1 MVVAIMKGYTIFVI
15 ILMLLYTARHF
26 YFTIVRLLGRQRLYY
41 NDILTDRMKSIT
53 VLIPMHNEEQV
64 LSNVLDSLLKCEYDR
79 DRLEIIPI
87 NDNSTDRTREML
99 DEYHRKYEFIRPL
112 HRDCPDRGKPV
123 GLNDAMKLA
132 KGEIIIVFDADY
144 RPARNMLKQIALGFE
159 DPQVGAVMGR
169 VIPYNVIALIVAFFI
184 MFTYKISYAGP
195 AYSRKFNISIGSI
208 TIITA
213 MIMSIISNNIA
224 LSLGMVGALSII
236 RFRTAVKD
244 VRDAT
249 YIFWAIAAGIGCGV
263 SQYTL
268 IVIGSAFLL
277 LFLIITRKGFTS
289 CNKLLVVQGKPEC
302 LHKTEAA
309 VDTFFAGKVHVSMR
323 NVTENSFELVYSIGE
338 GILYKAAKENQMDIS
353 EKLIKIDGVKRVN
366 IVDQKDEL
374 SQ

>member
-1 MVVAIMKGYTIFVI
+1 MVNRMPGLERNMREFIVENLTNTEALSVTV
-15 ILMLLYTARHF
+15 ILM
-26 YFTIVRLLGRQRLYY
+26 
-41 NDILTDRMKSIT
+41 N
-53 VLIPMHNEEQV
+53 
-64 LSNVLDSLLKCEYDR
+64 
-79 DRLEIIPI
+79 
-87 NDNSTDRTREML
+87 
-99 DEYHRKYEFIRPL
+99 
-112 HRDCPDRGKPV
+112 
-123 GLNDAMKLA
+123 
-132 KGEIIIVFDADY
+132 
-144 RPARNMLKQIALGFE
+144 
-159 DPQVGAVMGR
+159 
-169 VIPYNVIALIVAFFI
+169 NVIALIVAFFI

-263 SQYTL
+263 SQYAL

-289 CNKLLVVQGKPEC
+289 CNKLLVVQGKPDC

-309 VDTFFAGKVHVSMR
+309 VDTFFSGKAHVSMR
-323 NVTENSFELVYSIGE
+323 NVTEGSFELVYSIGE

>member
-1 MVVAIMKGYTIFVI
+1 MGNRMPGLEKNMREFIVENLTNTEALSVTV
-15 ILMLLYTARHF
+15 ILM
-26 YFTIVRLLGRQRLYY
+26 
-41 NDILTDRMKSIT
+41 N
-53 VLIPMHNEEQV
+53 
-64 LSNVLDSLLKCEYDR
+64 
-79 DRLEIIPI
+79 
-87 NDNSTDRTREML
+87 
-99 DEYHRKYEFIRPL
+99 
-112 HRDCPDRGKPV
+112 
-123 GLNDAMKLA
+123 
-132 KGEIIIVFDADY
+132 
-144 RPARNMLKQIALGFE
+144 
-159 DPQVGAVMGR
+159 
-169 VIPYNVIALIVAFFI
+169 NVIALIVAFFI

-263 SQYTL
+263 SQYAL

-277 LFLIITRKGFTS
+277 L
-289 CNKLLVVQGKPEC
+289 
-302 LHKTEAA
+302 
-309 VDTFFAGKVHVSMR
+309 SMR
-323 NVTENSFELVYSIGE
+323 NVTEGSFELVYSIGE

>member
-1 MVVAIMKGYTIFVI
+1 MREFIVENLTNTEALSVTV
-15 ILMLLYTARHF
+15 ILMNN
-26 YFTIVRLLGRQRLYY
+26 I
-41 NDILTDRMKSIT
+41 
-53 VLIPMHNEEQV
+53 
-64 LSNVLDSLLKCEYDR
+64 
-79 DRLEIIPI
+79 
-87 NDNSTDRTREML
+87 
-99 DEYHRKYEFIRPL
+99 
-112 HRDCPDRGKPV
+112 
-123 GLNDAMKLA
+123 
-132 KGEIIIVFDADY
+132 
-144 RPARNMLKQIALGFE
+144 
-159 DPQVGAVMGR
+159 
-169 VIPYNVIALIVAFFI
+169 IALIVSFFI
-184 MFTYKISYAGP
+184 MFIYKISYVGT
-195 AYSRKFNISIGSI
+195 AYSRKFNISIGTI

-236 RFRTAVKD
+236 RFRTAV
-244 VRDAT
+244 RDAT

-263 SQYTL
+263 SQYAL

-289 CNKLLVVQGKPEC
+289 CNKLMVVQGTPDC

-309 VDTFFAGKVHVSMR
+309 VDSFFSGKVHISMR

-338 GILYKAAKENQMDIS
+338 GILDNAAKQNQMDIS